1 MNFRYLCVASVMLFH
16 LAAKGLPRV
25 TTDIRTDLIQIPE
38 RFTFILEGEDRTTQA
53 VRDKLLLVQTSDLW
67 MELSLPEVS
76 PDDSLYYR
84 IHPYDARWLPFP
96 HGAFRLGELP
106 EGKYRLQVL
115 NAADSKLLCSIPM
128 QIKGGV
134 FYGIR
139 GYLIVF
145 TLFGICIVL
154 FFWARSVFLRRDK
167 NKTVQYL
174 ENTVMRRTNQLQEV
188 VHQRE
193 MLLKEIHHRVKNN
206 LQVISALLEMQGAR
220 TTDENVKAAITEGQ
234 NRVLSIAFIHQNLYQ
249 HDDLKG
255 VEIDSFLKEL
265 TSHIRQV
272 FERPDCPVE
281 VINEV
286 PGFHL
291 DIESA
296 TPLGLLINELL
307 TNSYKYAF
315 QGRSSGRIKIRIEDL
330 GEGEFTFVFHDDGV
344 GLPANYDFTRSNTL
358 GMKLIRQLSRQLAGH
373 IIYKFDNGSRFEL
386 KFKNLEAR
394 SKML

>member
-1 MNFRYLCVASVMLFH
+1 MNFRYIIALFLFLLH
-16 LAAKGLPRV
+16 DGTSGVPPV
-25 TTDIRTDLIQIPE
+25 SQDIRIDQIQIPE
-38 RFTFILEGEDRTTQA
+38 RFTVILEGEDKTA
-53 VRDKLLLVQTSDLW
+53 LVLRDKTIQVQTTDRW
-67 MELSLPEVS
+67 MEFRLPEVS
-76 PDDSLYYR
+76 QEESLFYR
-84 IHPYDARWLPFP
+84 IHPYDTHWLPYP

-106 EGKYRLQVL
+106 EGKYQLQIL
-115 NAADSKLLCSIPM
+115 NAAGDVLLCSMPM
-128 QIKGGV
+128 HVKGGV

-145 TLFGICIVL
+145 TLFGMGIVV
-154 FFWARSVFLRRDK
+154 FFWTRSIFLKRDK
-167 NKTVQYL
+167 SRTVQYL
-174 ENTVMRRTNQLQEV
+174 ENTVMRRTNQLQEL

-272 FERPDCPVE
+272 FERSDCPVE

-286 PGFHL
+286 PKFYL
-291 DIESA
+291 DIDSA
-296 TPLGLLINELL
+296 IPLGLLINELL
-307 TNSYKYAF
+307 TNAYKYAF
-315 QGRSSGRIKIRIEDL
+315 QGRSSGKIDIRIEEM

-344 GLPANYDFTRSNTL
+344 GLPDHFDFTRSNTL

-373 IIYKFDNGSRFEL
+373 IIYKYDHGSKFEL
-386 KFKNLEAR
+386 NFKNLQAR